1 MGRTAQAK
9 QSSTTA
15 RGKSELEGQAR
26 GGSDGQRRGAA
37 MTVGSTRAE
46 GQGRLFG
53 AAGRNAGL
61 GRGIGSGRQRSRGA
75 QVGMSE
81 NEGGGC
87 AF

>member
-1 MGRTAQAK
+1 
-9 QSSTTA
+9 
-15 RGKSELEGQAR
+15 
-26 GGSDGQRRGAA
+26 

-81 NEGGGC
+81 NEGGGGGGGGLRFLMELGQLKC
-87 AF
+87 CRGQNFAIIAKFKPCTCLQNK